1 MRKSIVSAVAG
12 VTFLLGIA
20 ACSEENKYDSSCSS
34 GKTIVLVTHDIEFAG
49 RYADFASFLFDG
61 KIAASAP
68 RRDFFAA
75 LDIYTTALSAM
86 TGGRIISVDDAE
98 AEE

>member
-1 MRKSIVSAVAG
+1 M
-12 VTFLLGIA
+12 
-20 ACSEENKYDSSCSS
+20 
-34 GKTIVLVTHDIEFAG
+34 
-49 RYADFASFLFDG
+49 FDG